1 MKIAPLAALIAFLV
15 APAAVIAQ
23 APPMAAAAPADAS
36 SAAPPA
42 EGGSMTLAQFQAR
55 NAARMMA
62 ADTDGDGRIS
72 LAEWTAQMS
81 GRRGGGGG
89 FDPAAMFARMDANH
103 DGVLDKS
110 EIDAASAERFRR
122 MDTNGDGVI
131 TPDERMAARGGAGR
145 HAGRGGRGDA
155 PSTPPPATG
164 SPQS

>member
-23 APPMAAAAPADAS
+23 APPRAAAAPADGS

-81 GRRGGGGG
+81 GRR
-89 FDPAAMFARMDANH
+89 AAVAGSIRRRCSHGWMPIMTASSTKARSMRRRP
-103 DGVLDKS
+103 S
-110 EIDAASAERFRR
+110 ASAEW
-122 MDTNGDGVI
+122 I
-131 TPDERMAARGGAGR
+131 PMATA
-145 HAGRGGRGDA
+145 
-155 PSTPPPATG
+155 
-164 SPQS
+164 